1 MDLKLEGIV
10 VSHLKDGIFHV
21 ELNRPKKLNAMNWTF
36 WLELRQVFDALALN
50 GDCRAIVLSAR
61 GKGFSAGLDIMDPQ
75 NQPPHADDAARRGLK
90 FMTHVKPMQDA
101 MSSVES
107 CLKPTIVVVH
117 GVCVGGAVDL
127 ITAADIRLCT
137 EDAVFCIKEAKIG
150 LAADVGTLARLPK
163 IVGNDSLVREL
174 ALTARDFSAQEAKG
188 FGLVSRVLPTFES
201 ALEDAI
207 AVAGQIAENSP
218 VAIVGTKQNLNYA
231 RNHTV
236 QDSLEYVQIWN
247 AAMLQTDD
255 LPAAVTASMQ
265 KTKAQFSKL

>member
-1 MDLKLEGIV
+1 MDLKLEGIL
-10 VSHLKDGIFHV
+10 VSHLSNGVYHV
-21 ELNRPKKLNAMNWTF
+21 ELNRPNKLNAMNYKF
-36 WLELRQVFDALALN
+36 WFELRQVFDALAVDA
-50 GDCRAIVLSAR
+50 DCRAIVLSAR
-61 GKGFSAGLDIMDPQ
+61 GKGFSSGLDIRDPE

-101 MSSVES
+101 MSSIES

-117 GVCVGGAVDL
+117 GACIGGAVDL

-163 IVGNDSLVREL
+163 IVGNDSIVREL
-174 ALTARDFSAQEAKG
+174 ALTARDFAAQEAKD
-188 FGLVSRVLPTFES
+188 FGLVSRVLPTFER

-218 VAIVGTKQNLNYA
+218 VAIVGTKKNLNYA

-236 QDSLEYVQIWN
+236 QDSLDYVSTWN
-247 AAMLQTDD
+247 AVMLQTDD
-255 LPAAVTASMQ
+255 LPAAITASMQ
-265 KTKAQFSKL
+265 KTKPQFSKL